1 MISLNGEQVP
11 VAREEREEIDRS
23 IRNGEL
29 PLAAEPRDEKS
40 IRMVIINLVTS
51 VIRAFRLHVV
61 SYVLHDFL
69 LHYAYSM
76 GNKPRAAH

>member
-1 MISLNGEQVP
+1 MLVP
-11 VAREEREEIDRS
+11 RGEIDRS
-23 IRNGEL
+23 IRNSEL
-29 PLAAEPRDEKS
+29 PLAAARDEES
-40 IRMVIINLVTS
+40 IRAVIINLVTS

-69 LHYAYSM
+69 LHYAYST